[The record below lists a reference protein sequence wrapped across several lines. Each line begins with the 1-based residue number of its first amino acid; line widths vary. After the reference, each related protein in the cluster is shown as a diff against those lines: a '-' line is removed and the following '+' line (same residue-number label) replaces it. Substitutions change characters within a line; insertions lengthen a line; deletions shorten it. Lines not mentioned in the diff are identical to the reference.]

1 MADQITVLSVIDS
14 IDNNMVARTMDK
26 IHSFQ
31 QVVQQA
37 VKPGHD
43 YGIIPGTKKPS
54 LLKPGA
60 EKIVMMMGLSSRYE
74 IMDKVEDYDK
84 GFFSYNV
91 RCTLSRN
98 GFDICEGVG
107 NCNSRESKY
116 VNADPYSIANTI
128 LKMGKKRAYVD
139 AALSVASLSDI
150 FTQDID
156 DPEDLQINGNGVSH
170 RDNQGKALFD
180 QQITFGK
187 HKGRTIG
194 ELLQNEHGY
203 IEWLATSDNQK
214 WAPIAK
220 QALEEERNPKRQSQQ
235 ADSQAGAETG
245 GKDTAGGSAATS
257 IYPPAVLKMAEAAG
271 MTEKDLTDFIQEK
284 YEKPF
289 SKLSGPEKSEVTKHL
304 HELGQAAGQ

>member
-1 MADQITVLSVIDS
+1 MSEITALSVIDS

-26 IHSFQ
+26 IHNFQ
-31 QVVQQA
+31 QVIQQA

-43 YGIIPGTKKPS
+43 YGIIPGTDKPS

-98 GFDICEGVG
+98 GYDICEGVG

-116 VNADPYSIANTI
+116 DKADPYSIANTI

-156 DPEDLQINGNGVSH
+156 DDDMEELRIKGKGASA

-187 HKGRTIG
+187 HKGRSIG
-194 ELLQNEHGY
+194 DLLQNEHGY

-220 QALEEERNPKRQSQQ
+220 QALEEERNPKIQNQQ
-235 ADSQAGAETG
+235 TDAPANAEPGNKDAGEAVAVIST
-245 GKDTAGGSAATS
+245 
-257 IYPPAVLKMAEAAG
+257 YPPAVLKMAEAAG
-271 MTEKDLTDFIQEK
+271 MTEKDLTDFIQGK
-284 YEKPF
+284 YEKAYG
-289 SKLSGPEKSEVTKHL
+289 KLTATEKSDVTKHL
-304 HELGQAAGQ
+304 HDLKQ